1 MVVALET
8 WILVGDRGLDW
19 AEVPVSGGDVNLGG
33 EGAFLAV
40 QSCPEE
46 AVGQGCHHG
55 YRLVPG
61 TAVDHSNVLP

>member
-1 MVVALET
+1 MVAVLET
-8 WILVGDRGLDW
+8 WTRVGGRGLGW
-19 AEVPVSGGDVNLGG
+19 AEVLVSDGDVNLGG
-33 EGAFLAV
+33 EGAFLAA

-61 TAVDHSNVLP
+61 TAL